1 MPLQRF
7 GVYWFDRFINEK
19 RMFFKANRKKTFLKK
34 NSTRDFLNSP
44 PFNSFQANI
53 PLNGLR
59 DWYIFM
65 SQSTRDFERFHYFNV
80 EASFSK
86 NENRF

>member
-1 MPLQRF
+1 
-7 GVYWFDRFINEK
+7 
-19 RMFFKANRKKTFLKK
+19 MF
-34 NSTRDFLNSP
+34 
-44 PFNSFQANI
+44 PFYT
-53 PLNGLR
+53 PWNGLR
-59 DWYIFM
+59 DLYIFM